1 MKKNYPIQE
10 KTARKG
16 CLVVQMS
23 DVSFLSGQPKCGV
36 EILLY
41 KYNKNKFFSFLQQGV
56 YSSLKKLTSELTEPS
71 SVLFLRAYFE
81 K

>member
-10 KTARKG
+10 KTVRKG

-41 KYNKNKFFSFLQQGV
+41 KYNKNNFISLF
-56 YSSLKKLTSELTEPS
+56 YSR
-71 SVLFLRAYFE
+71 VCIAR
-81 K
+81 

>member
-10 KTARKG
+10 KTVRKG

-41 KYNKNKFFSFLQQGV
+41 KYNKNKFF
-56 YSSLKKLTSELTEPS
+56 
-71 SVLFLRAYFE
+71 LFSTAGCV
-81 K
+81 